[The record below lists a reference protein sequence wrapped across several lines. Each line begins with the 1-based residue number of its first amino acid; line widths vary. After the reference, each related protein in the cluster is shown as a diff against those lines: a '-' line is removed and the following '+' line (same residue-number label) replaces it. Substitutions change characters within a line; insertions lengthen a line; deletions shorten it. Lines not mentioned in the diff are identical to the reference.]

1 MSEESKTKSEKL
13 LEVDDS
19 INSYYGIEE
28 TKVFDMTTEKKSR
41 ILASLT
47 KQLERA
53 TKRYHSHLRGR
64 ILELI
69 DPLDWPKFGLLPNPG
84 GKPDPK
90 FDPTL
95 YHKDTNG
102 YEKRYAE
109 KVSGYAEIDFPEF
122 GSNPYQQKIELKNV
136 YKKQLED
143 DKKLI
148 HDINTIAKKYGIR
161 LVPYKG

>member
-1 MSEESKTKSEKL
+1 MSEDIKTKSEKL

-41 ILASLT
+41 IQASLT

-69 DPLDWPKFGLLPNPG
+69 DPSDWPKFGLLPNPG

-90 FDPTL
+90 FDPL
-95 YHKDTNG
+95 VYHKDTKG

-109 KVSGYAEIDFPEF
+109 KVSGYAAIDFPEF
-122 GSNPYQQKIELKNV
+122 GENPYQQKIELKNV
-136 YKKQLED
+136 YEKEL
-143 DKKLI
+143 DKDKENILN
-148 HDINTIAKKYGIR
+148 INTIAKKYGIR
-161 LVPYKG
+161 LTPYKG